1 VTRKVIDDA
10 IMRIEDKLKSRIFE
24 KSKKKW
30 TVDPTKINHIMSL
43 VANTNFEKR

>member
-10 IMRIEDKLKSRIFE
+10 IMRIEDKLRSRISE

-30 TVDPTKINHIMSL
+30 TINPKKINHVMDL